1 MILQDKIGV
10 LYKYT
15 RNETTKVSD
24 YSDIWISIPC
34 NIQPTTTN
42 DGLDGG
48 AMYNTSKLYTDYED
62 ITVGDKIVVLWR
74 TFIVKEIQRWNWL
87 RRKYIK
93 ALINESNGN

>member
-15 RNETTKVSD
+15 RDNTTKVSS
-24 YSDIWISIPC
+24 YSQTGINIKC

-48 AMYNTSKLYTDYED
+48 TMYNTSKLYTDYNSLS
-62 ITVGDKIVVLWR
+62 VGDKIVALWR
-74 TFIVKEIQRWNWL
+74 TFIVKEVQKRNWL
-87 RRKYIK
+87 RRQYIK